1 MHNKIDVN
9 LNAIVHNINA
19 FRGLIDSET
28 KIIGVVK
35 ANAYGH
41 GLEETARTIWTSGA
55 DILAVNSLEEAV
67 SLRVNKIKAPII
79 ILSYVD
85 PSEFRKLLDF
95 DLTLTLYDQEQVR
108 YLSREAVKYNKWAK
122 VDVKLNTG
130 MSRYGFDTYDFLDN
144 YKKIISSEH
153 IKVEGIHSHFASA
166 GDASFSRGQIM
177 EMQNALFSLQQ
188 NNIQI
193 PLVHMAATQA
203 SVRYSESHFDAIRIG
218 LGLYGYYGFEMQ
230 GLPELQP
237 ALTLKS
243 KIAQIRRVAEGDTVG
258 YGRTFKA
265 DKPMRVGI
273 VPLGYY
279 DGYPRS
285 LSNKSEVLVFGRRV
299 KVLGRICMN
308 ILMVDVTGIKCLPG
322 DEVVLIGE
330 QKEGFIG
337 ADELAAQG
345 GTITNE
351 ILCRLSNTIPR
362 EYHFK

>member
-1 MHNKIDVN
+1 MNNKIEID
-9 LNAIVHNINA
+9 LNAIVHNINTIRK
-19 FRGLIDSET
+19 FIDSET
-28 KIIGVVK
+28 RIIGVVK

-55 DILAVNSLEEAV
+55 DILAVNSIEEAV

-95 DLTLTLYDQEQVR
+95 DLTLTVYDLEQIR
-108 YLSREAVKYNKWAK
+108 YLSREAIKQNRWAK
-122 VDVKLNTG
+122 VDVKVETG
-130 MSRYGFDTYDFLDN
+130 MNRYGFDSYDFLEN
-144 YKKIISSEH
+144 YKKIIVSDH

-166 GDASFSRGQIM
+166 SDEKFSKEQID
-177 EMQNALFSLQQ
+177 EMQNVLFSLQQ

-203 SVRYSESHFDAIRIG
+203 TVRYGEGHFDAVRIG
-218 LGLYGYYGFEMQ
+218 LGLYGYYGFEAD
-230 GLPELQP
+230 GLDSLYP
-237 ALTLKS
+237 ALKLTS
-243 KIAQIRRVAEGDTVG
+243 KIAQIRRVAEGETVG
-258 YGRTFKA
+258 YGRTFRA
-265 DKPMRVGI
+265 DKPMMVAI
-273 VPLGYY
+273 VHIGYY

-285 LSNKSEVLVFGRRV
+285 LSDKSEVLVFGRRV